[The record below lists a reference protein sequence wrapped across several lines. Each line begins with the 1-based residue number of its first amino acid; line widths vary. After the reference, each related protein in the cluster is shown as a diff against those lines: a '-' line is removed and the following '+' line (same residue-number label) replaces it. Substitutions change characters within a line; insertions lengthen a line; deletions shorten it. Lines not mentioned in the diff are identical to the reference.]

1 MDYHS
6 AFKGLK
12 VVDLTG
18 GVAGPSAAMMFAQHG
33 ADVIKVETPHG
44 GGDWS
49 RILGKTYE
57 DHSSF
62 SLFGTLGKRCV
73 ALDLKTDEGKEALWK
88 FIDGADVF
96 MEGFRPGTIQR
107 YGFGYDAVKARNPG
121 IIYYSISGFGQ
132 TGPMA
137 GRPAMDPVLQAFNG
151 IVTEN
156 RGEMDNHPHRIAISL
171 IDMYTG
177 LLGFQ
182 AIATSLFVKK
192 MQNLTEGRYIE
203 CSLMQ
208 GGAMLSVIRLIAGY
222 LEGDVLQRGIMPAGV
237 FDTADGQINVTM
249 IRNTDWAPFC
259 EAMELQHL
267 QNDPRWAEPLTRR
280 KNMDDLYLQIRPV
293 FKSKPTAWIAER
305 LTARNI
311 MNGRVNSYSEF
322 LKEEQVLAT
331 NIIAWLQQPG
341 VPQLVPMPNIPGLP
355 AFESG
360 TKRAH
365 APHLGEHTREVLRD
379 HGYSDAEI
387 DGMAAR
393 KVIKA

>member
-44 GGDWS
+44 GGDWA
-49 RILGKTYE
+49 RILGRTYE

-62 SLFGTLGKRCV
+62 SLYGTLGKRCV
-73 ALDLKTDEGKEALWK
+73 AIDLKTEEGKAALWK

-107 YGFGYDAVKARNPG
+107 YGFSYEEVKKRNPG

-132 TGPMA
+132 VGPMA

-151 IVTEN
+151 IVHEN
-156 RGEMDNHPHRIAISL
+156 RGEMDNHPHRIVISL
-171 IDMYTG
+171 IDMFTG

-182 AIATSLFVKK
+182 AIATSIFVKK

-208 GGAMLSVIRLIAGY
+208 GGAMLSVIRMIAGY
-222 LEGDVLQRGIMPAGV
+222 LENGVLMRGIMPAGV

-249 IRNTDWAPFC
+249 VRNTDWAPFC
-259 EAMELQHL
+259 EAMEIQHL
-267 QNDPRWAEPLTRR
+267 QHDPRFAEPATRR
-280 KNMDDLYLQIRPV
+280 TNMDELLGLIRPI
-293 FKSKPTAWIAER
+293 FKSKPTAWIGER
-305 LTARNI
+305 MTARNI
-311 MNGRVNSYSEF
+311 MNGKVNSYSEF
-322 LKEEQVLAT
+322 LQEEQVLAT

-341 VPQLVPMPNIPGLP
+341 VPQLVPMPNLPGLP
-355 AFESG
+355 PFESG

-365 APHLGEHTREVLRD
+365 APYLGEHTREVLRE

-387 DGMAAR
+387 DAMAEK